1 MGKITEGIK
10 CIVFDLGG
18 VIINIDYHL
27 SVKEFSKLGLVDF
40 QNQFSQAK
48 QSGFFDDFEIGKF
61 SAQQFYDFVRN
72 ISGNKNISN
81 EQIEV
86 AWNAMLLDIPA
97 ERIKLIKLLSQQYK
111 VLLLSNTNE
120 VHFKSFEAQFNQ
132 VAGVGIH
139 EIFHKAYLSHE
150 IGRRKPNKSTFE
162 FILNDAKA
170 DAEETLFIDDTT
182 VHVEGAESAGIRA
195 YLLSSGEDILNL
207 NW

>member
-1 MGKITEGIK
+1 M
-10 CIVFDLGG
+10 
-18 VIINIDYHL
+18 
-27 SVKEFSKLGLVDF
+27 
-40 QNQFSQAK
+40 
-48 QSGFFDDFEIGKF
+48 
-61 SAQQFYDFVRN
+61 RN

-120 VHFKSFEAQFNQ
+120 VHFKSFEAQFNL

-182 VHVEGAESAGIRA
+182 IHVEGAESAGIRA

>member
-48 QSGFFDDFEIGKF
+48 QSGFFDDFEIGKV
-61 SAQQFYDFVRN
+61 SAQQFYDFMRN

-120 VHFKSFEAQFNQ
+120 VHFKSFEAQFNL

-182 VHVEGAESAGIRA
+182 IHVEGAESAGIRA